1 MERIGSVPCSLHLI
15 DFKKLLNV
23 PLNQIHHVNFTLRF
37 PVTEVDPHG
46 NRQAKL
52 CRHDFR
58 VKVGQPSLADEK
70 PHKPGEVTHHI
81 GIALLGLQLCHLR
94 VLKLLNGQH
103 LSRTADFGI
112 VENVTNLAEEHLS
125 GRLRRQILLILCECG
140 VVPICFCKNGMLP
153 VFFHGGLNQSI
164 QNFLLCRSFRSHCT
178 LLRIA
183 YLLLLC
189 LPNGRLPSGRAF
201 TKLQMTGHQVKFISF
216 CKIPNNNERTA
227 CEYTLYRLF
236 IRKWLRFHDCH
247 SMQGRT
253 RKQTNSKKQGVGC
266 YSNSSLECND

>member
-1 MERIGSVPCSLHLI
+1 MPEDDV
-15 DFKKLLNV
+15 
-23 PLNQIHHVNFTLRF
+23 
-37 PVTEVDPHG
+37 
-46 NRQAKL
+46 
-52 CRHDFR
+52 
-58 VKVGQPSLADEK
+58 
-70 PHKPGEVTHHI
+70 
-81 GIALLGLQLCHLR
+81 LR
-94 VLKLLNGQH
+94 VL
-103 LSRTADFGI
+103 
-112 VENVTNLAEEHLS
+112 LALH
-125 GRLRRQILLILCECG
+125 RKQFQRR
-140 VVPICFCKNGMLP
+140 
-153 VFFHGGLNQSI
+153 I

-178 LLRIA
+178 LRRIA

-253 RKQTNSKKQGVGC
+253 RKQTSSKKTRNWMLLQ
-266 YSNSSLECND
+266 LLA